1 MVNCGRIMET
11 EFIKQYEHTW
21 RVFERI
27 VKDFDNDAWIHTGR
41 GTITPVRIAFHI
53 LKGVKYYIEDST
65 TLLFASG
72 KSFESNWET
81 APDEDLPSQN
91 DILVCINELQAKT
104 EKWLTEMDFHAEN
117 RSFKWAGET
126 KLGVVLF
133 LLRHSVYH
141 IGELSSLLNE
151 SKNGD
156 AEDNYVKAL

>member
-1 MVNCGRIMET
+1 MKT
-11 EFIKQYEHTW
+11 EFINQYGHTW

-27 VKDFDNDAWIHTGR
+27 VKDFDKDAWHHTGR
-41 GTITPVRIAFHI
+41 GTITPVRLAFHI
-53 LKGVKYYIEDST
+53 LQGVKYYIEDST

-72 KSFESNWET
+72 KSFESNWKT
-81 APDEDLPSQN
+81 APEEDLPSQN
-91 DILVCINELQAKT
+91 DIVACINELQAKT
-104 EKWLTEMDFHAEN
+104 EKWLAEMDFHAEN
-117 RSFKWAGET
+117 RSFEWAGET

-151 SKNGD
+151 SKNGN